1 MIEFYFK
8 VSNARPDQQKPRLR
22 LGFAKV
28 GRTSLCPLQNHGF
41 AAVLGV
47 PRRKNRCTA
56 NPYTEKKSLKFV
68 TSNRRF
74 WLKFSHLLYK
84 RISLSFSNGLVFVTS

>member
-28 GRTSLCPLQNHGF
+28 GRTSPCPLQNLGF
-41 AAVLGV
+41 ASVLGV
-47 PRRKNRCTA
+47 LSA
-56 NPYTEKKSLKFV
+56 GDQEK
-68 TSNRRF
+68 
-74 WLKFSHLLYK
+74 
-84 RISLSFSNGLVFVTS
+84 

>member
-28 GRTSLCPLQNHGF
+28 EQTFPCPLQNLGF
-41 AAVLGV
+41 ASVLGV
-47 PRRKNRCTA
+47 LSA
-56 NPYTEKKSLKFV
+56 GDQEK
-68 TSNRRF
+68 
-74 WLKFSHLLYK
+74 
-84 RISLSFSNGLVFVTS
+84 

>member
-28 GRTSLCPLQNHGF
+28 GRTSPCPLQK
-41 AAVLGV
+41 LGYSGLELFG
-47 PRRKNRCTA
+47 KQ
-56 NPYTEKKSLKFV
+56 
-68 TSNRRF
+68 
-74 WLKFSHLLYK
+74 WMG
-84 RISLSFSNGLVFVTS
+84 SFTPPAL

>member
-28 GRTSLCPLQNHGF
+28 GRTFP
-41 AAVLGV
+41 A
-47 PRRKNRCTA
+47 
-56 NPYTEKKSLKFV
+56 PYK
-68 TSNRRF
+68 TSASPRF
-74 WLKFSHLLYK
+74 WAYFRLEIKKNSIQPTARMFDALAYVINITYARK
-84 RISLSFSNGLVFVTS
+84 SNFLA